1 MSIQVSYS
9 KQFLAGIIFIILIL
23 FSIEGI
29 SRVYDIWYPSG
40 CILVKSEIFQNLDMN
55 NKRSI
60 CDDFRSLE
68 FGDWPFYQMLPDQHF
83 QTININSHGFRGPE
97 FSTIKPE
104 NTYRIFVIGGSTTFG
119 TGTTSDST
127 TISGF
132 LQQKLETE
140 NLPKK
145 IEVINT
151 GISALYSGTEVGLI
165 KEQILELDPD
175 LLIIYDGWN
184 DITKHFDHYYD
195 GINSSTNLDNL
206 AVERDTFYEV
216 GEALFDYSTFVKVIY
231 TNLDFLPMQFA
242 GPAVYP
248 FENVEIEKKADI
260 WTTRWIEICE
270 LGEREGFDAV
280 ITIHPILG
288 SSDRI
293 MSQFEKKQFEWKENE
308 RRLPALDIYANK
320 LTELNKHCTKT
331 ADLRNVFDRINEPL
345 YLDAVHIGD
354 KGNEIVAEK
363 IFDVVLPT
371 IQKNMSN

>member
-1 MSIQVSYS
+1 
-9 KQFLAGIIFIILIL
+9 
-23 FSIEGI
+23 
-29 SRVYDIWYPSG
+29 
-40 CILVKSEIFQNLDMN
+40 MN

-127 TISGF
+127 TIPGF

-151 GISALYSGTEVGLI
+151 GISALYSGTEVRLI

-184 DITKHFDHYYD
+184 DIAKKIEHYDD